1 MSVECRL
8 SVLKF
13 LEDEEQEALMEYT
26 DSDKKLVWIC
36 LQCLKYTKF
45 GQFIFK
51 GIIKIIVTRRQF

>member
-1 MSVECRL
+1 MQTFCFKIPGGRG
-8 SVLKF
+8 K
-13 LEDEEQEALMEYT
+13 EALMEYT